1 MDGAVEDVIY
11 IGFDKFLPRTLRDKE
26 KHFYINAWAAALCV
40 FLFLP
45 VTCLT
50 KASVQQVH
58 PTTTKL
64 SCCTMDKELRQQ
76 VAPSVCLTSE
86 RGYRLQKC
94 EPGQARCDSAE
105 AAAPNSV
112 PTESRLRKSCSE
124 KSWSETTQPII
135 FLLKL
140 LLLLRKK
147 KINLGISCSAF
158 TLWLNKRRICASGV
172 GSKENDFSQNDN
184 TVLLQRF
191 PITALKYE

>member
-1 MDGAVEDVIY
+1 MC
-11 IGFDKFLPRTLRDKE
+11 FLVFACNVSYKSKCSASSSHHHQAQLLHHGQRIK
-26 KHFYINAWAAALCV
+26 AAGS
-40 FLFLP
+40 
-45 VTCLT
+45 T
-50 KASVQQVH
+50 
-58 PTTTKL
+58 
-64 SCCTMDKELRQQ
+64 
-76 VAPSVCLTSE
+76 SVCLTSE